1 MRSSTEVAQRL
12 TVQHRFKFALSVA
25 SDTDRLK
32 IANGAGQETAGGF
45 DLSVQQ
51 RPRKIATF
59 LIFTGVETVQY
70 QGHYFVEKCLG
81 RFASG
86 AFLTR

>member
-12 TVQHRFKFALSVA
+12 TVQHRFKFALSVT

-51 RPRKIATF
+51 RPRKIAAF
-59 LIFTGVETVQY
+59 LIFTEWKLSSIKDTTLSKNALAVLRVEP
-70 QGHYFVEKCLG
+70 
-81 RFASG
+81 S
-86 AFLTR
+86 